1 MATHKSAVKANRQS
15 LIKRTRN
22 RSHRTRLRTQLKKLR
37 QAVDDGDSKLAAEL
51 LQPTI
56 SLLDHSAGLGI
67 IHRNAASRT
76 TSRCKIRSRSTA
88 PISRNCWYTLR
99 FAHRANSNTK

>member
-15 LIKRTRN
+15 LIKRDRN

-37 QAVDDGDSKLAAEL
+37 LAVDGGDAKLASEL
-51 LQPTI
+51 LKPTL
-56 SLLDHSAGLGI
+56 SLLDHSVHLGI

-76 TSRCKIRSRSTA
+76 TSRLTRHVNRVSAAT
-88 PISRNCWYTLR
+88 
-99 FAHRANSNTK
+99 

>member
-15 LIKRTRN
+15 LLKRARN
-22 RSHRTRLRTQLKKLR
+22 RSHRTRLRTQLKSLR
-37 QAVDDGDSKLAAEL
+37 QAVDGGDPKLAAEL

-56 SLLDHSAGLGI
+56 SLLDHSVHLGI

-76 TSRCKIRSRSTA
+76 TSRLVRHVNR
-88 PISRNCWYTLR
+88 IS
-99 FAHRANSNTK
+99 AAA